1 MRLDDLPES
10 RYVEDRRGGGGRRVA
25 FGGGL
30 GTLILVVAYMLMGGD
45 PRQLLEMAGQSGG
58 SGVEAPATPETEEA
72 RTRVSKVLA
81 STERVWAKEFSALGR
96 DYPSPR
102 LVLFN
107 GGVRSGCGLADA
119 GMGPFYCPLD
129 QQVYIDLSFY
139 RELKQRF
146 GAPGDF
152 AQAYVIA
159 HEVGHHVQHVLG
171 LMRPLEEARARG
183 ANENELNALSVRVE
197 LQADFLAGVWARK
210 QEDAQPFLDP
220 GDIEEAMRCAEVIG
234 DDALQKRAQGYVVP
248 DSFTHGTSAQRVRWF
263 MKGYQSGDLRQGNT
277 FQARDL

>member
-1 MRLDDLPES
+1 
-10 RYVEDRRGGGGRRVA
+10 VA

-81 STERVWAKEFSALGR
+81 STERVWTQEFSALGR

-210 QEDAQPFLDP
+210 QEEAHPFLDP